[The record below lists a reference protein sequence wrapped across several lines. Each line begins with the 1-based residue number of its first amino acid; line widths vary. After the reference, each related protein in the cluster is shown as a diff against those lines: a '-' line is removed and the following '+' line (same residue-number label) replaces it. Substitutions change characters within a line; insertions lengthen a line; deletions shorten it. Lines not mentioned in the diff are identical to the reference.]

1 MKIGLEVFSAS
12 SRVDLEWGCKLIF
25 DVPYAWI
32 ELPSRG
38 RSSMGEI
45 ARCPATAIPA
55 TLTPSH
61 TSRPGHHALT
71 SHTAKEASKSHAAT
85 AIAAFA
91 PYDLAR
97 IHNSHNAV
105 ASIGNPI
112 ACLNRSSQGPGLGS
126 HCKRPGLQASRTYG
140 NAKPNPT
147 AVKIRRDRKSTR
159 LNSSHR

>member
-1 MKIGLEVFSAS
+1 
-12 SRVDLEWGCKLIF
+12 
-25 DVPYAWI
+25 
-32 ELPSRG
+32 
-38 RSSMGEI
+38 MGEI

-97 IHNSHNAV
+97 IHNSHNAA
-105 ASIGNPI
+105 ASIRNPI
-112 ACLNRSSQGPGLGS
+112 ACLTRSSQGPGVGS
-126 HCKRPGLQASRTYG
+126 HCKRPGLQGSRTYG

-147 AVKIRRDRKSTR
+147 AVKIRSKKTADCVKAKPR
-159 LNSSHR
+159 